1 MTPRWTGPFC
11 PGGANT
17 LLSFGMT
24 KLGRKM
30 LGQGMRSFQSMRAA
44 GSAGAAA
51 GAVLSGTGALAAD
64 AVKMAAENKM
74 MELTPMLA
82 QEGVGL
88 ATGKE
93 SGVDWEG
100 WKQRQL
106 SPEDQLREA
115 GMMMPFLLIGAG
127 KAALHHFR
135 HPSSLLGDGTPL
147 KVFGIPDGEAARILR
162 EKDVYRAGELLQES
176 LRNSPLWGSLYI
188 SGKALEWSRALG
200 EGGEP
205 FLRTERRCGTF
216 WSCLPPCVPN
226 RGTWLT
232 SRNPRKR

>member
-1 MTPRWTGPFC
+1 MRGWNSPLWRGGKDAPWFREMMVDMAQQGASTALAFAGPAGLGVLMAGETGRHMADARRMNPDGDFDAQMDGAVLS
-11 PGGANT
+11 GGANT

-24 KLGRKM
+24 KLGQKM

-44 GSAGAAA
+44 GGAGAAA

-64 AVKMAAENKM
+64 AVKMAAENKL

-127 KAALHHFR
+127 KAGPASLPTSVLPSGGWDSSQGVR
-135 HPSSLLGDGTPL
+135 H
-147 KVFGIPDGEAARILR
+147 
-162 EKDVYRAGELLQES
+162 
-176 LRNSPLWGSLYI
+176 
-188 SGKALEWSRALG
+188 SGR
-200 EGGEP
+200 
-205 FLRTERRCGTF
+205 
-216 WSCLPPCVPN
+216 
-226 RGTWLT
+226 
-232 SRNPRKR
+232 